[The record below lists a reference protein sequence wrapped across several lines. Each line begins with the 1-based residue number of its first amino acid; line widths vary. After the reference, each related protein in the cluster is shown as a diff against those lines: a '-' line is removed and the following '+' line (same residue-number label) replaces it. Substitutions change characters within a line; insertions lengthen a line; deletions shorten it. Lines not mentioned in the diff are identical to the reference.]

1 MREERTEG
9 ARLPRVTGQNRATFL
24 SELRRIYLPRTPL
37 NKLFSATGLG
47 RESLGDLYLYLDQLL
62 RLFEFYEQLRLSPTH
77 PQHALARVVV

>member
-1 MREERTEG
+1 M
-9 ARLPRVTGQNRATFL
+9 
-24 SELRRIYLPRTPL
+24 